1 MNRIAGRM
9 RDRCW
14 GPAEDEIW
22 AAAGKRRCVA
32 ARGQA
37 RSHGRQAR
45 SVVGGHVKRRT
56 KLVDGGLEVG
66 LLFKFWQAHMA
77 NYWRDYKISLAI
89 CFSNLPN
96 HKIWQVSFGKLL
108 EMLLQNCYEQA
119 Y

>member
-1 MNRIAGRM
+1 M
-9 RDRCW
+9 
-14 GPAEDEIW
+14 
-22 AAAGKRRCVA
+22 
-32 ARGQA
+32 
-37 RSHGRQAR
+37 
-45 SVVGGHVKRRT
+45 GGHVKRRT